1 MQREIPDMVK
11 DCDKNLYRL
20 WWEYLKRSDR
30 YKKYIEW
37 EEKVEQDKQLSI
49 PKELMS
55 YHDSLWWT
63 ARSFGNVQKNKFSQW
78 WKNEQANKLPCPITL
93 TFTTNSLPIIDYREF
108 IDRDIKKIYRTFKK
122 EIGREPSINELTH
135 NIKIYMNDKSSERL
149 YLLINFQFDTI
160 DDITRLFHDFL
171 KKRKKEC
178 LTREKEMI
186 FKGMRLETTTKK
198 KHYEELQRYLAIYDE
213 FKSGKAISEIAREIE
228 DEKEDE
234 GDDKPRPPKYYVP
247 DTERICRRD
256 RAKAQKIIHNVEKGY
271 FPGDY

>member
-1 MQREIPDMVK
+1 MVK

-30 YKKYIEW
+30 YKKYIAW

-63 ARSFGNVQKNKFSQW
+63 ARNFGNVHKNKFTQW
-78 WKNEQANKLPCPITL
+78 WKDEQNNKLPCPITL
-93 TFTTNSLPIIDYREF
+93 TFRENNLRIVDYREV
-108 IDRDIKKIYRTFKK
+108 IDRDIKKIYRKFKK

-135 NIKIYMNDKSSERL
+135 NIKMYMNKKSAERL
-149 YLLINFQFDTI
+149 YLLINFQFDAT
-160 DDITRLFHDFL
+160 DDITRLFHDVL

-178 LTREKEMI
+178 SIREKGMKL
-186 FKGMRLETTTKK
+186 KGMQLKLTTEKR
-198 KHYEELQRYLAIYDE
+198 HYEELQRYLAIYD
-213 FKSGKAISEIAREIE
+213 KCKAGETISEIARTIE
-228 DEKEDE
+228 DEKEDKKE
-234 GDDKPRPPKYYVP
+234 DKGDDESKPPEYYAP

-256 RAKAQKIIHNVEKGY
+256 RAKARKIIHNVERGY

>member
-1 MQREIPDMVK
+1 MVK
-11 DCDKNLYRL
+11 NCDKYLYRL

-93 TFTTNSLPIIDYREF
+93 TFTTNSLPIIDYREV
-108 IDRDIKKIYRTFKK
+108 IDRDIKKIYRKFKK

-135 NIKIYMNDKSSERL
+135 NIKIYMNEESSEQL
-149 YLLINFQFDTI
+149 YLLINFQFNTT
-160 DDITRLFHDFL
+160 DDITRLFHDIL

-178 LTREKEMI
+178 STREKEMKL
-186 FKGMRLETTTKK
+186 KGMRLKTTTEK
-198 KHYEELQRYLAIYDE
+198 KHYEELQRYLAIYDAC
-213 FKSGKAISEIAREIE
+213 KSGKTISEIAREIE
-228 DEKEDE
+228 DKEDDIP
-234 GDDKPRPPKYYVP
+234 GD
-247 DTERICRRD
+247 TARICRRD